1 MPEHIEF
8 GKRGEDL
15 AVLWLS
21 KEGYHILARNWR
33 HGRLE
38 IDVIA
43 CKNNLLHF
51 IEIKSRHRSAF
62 GLPEESVN
70 ERKLLNILAAAEE
83 YQYLHPEWERI
94 QFDILAITQLDSTT
108 EYYLIEDVYI

>member
-15 AVLWLS
+15 AVLWLE
-21 KEGYHILARNWR
+21 KEGFRILTRNWR

-38 IDVIA
+38 IDIIA
-43 CKNNLLHF
+43 SKNNLLHF
-51 IEIKSRHRSAF
+51 MEIKTRHRTLF

-70 ERKLLNILAAAEE
+70 ERKLINILAAAEE
-83 YQYLHPEWERI
+83 YQYQHP
-94 QFDILAITQLDSTT
+94 
-108 EYYLIEDVYI
+108 